1 MRRPTVPLIMFI
13 GFIAL
18 FMGSIAINYKAIGE
32 TTKDIDFSKYNK
44 AAVESNEDK
53 AMGIDYEDAD
63 PEELRN
69 VSELECVEEKYPV
82 LPEIPLEGAIQIE
95 IQKLCEKYTV
105 SYPLILA
112 MIEHETHFIEEYKGE
127 HVGLMQVS
135 TKWCADI
142 ADELDVSMLDTLGS
156 VEVGICYIAQLLEK
170 YQGEPALAL
179 MEYNMGGKALE
190 LYRKGYVSEYAK
202 NILQQAE
209 KWKRM
214 AYGK

>member
-18 FMGSIAINYKAIGE
+18 FLGSIAINYKAAGE
-32 TTKDIDFSKYNK
+32 TTKDIDFSKYK
-44 AAVESNEDK
+44 TAAVESNEDK
-53 AMGIDYEDAD
+53 AMGIDYEDVD

-112 MIEHETHFIEEYKGE
+112 MIEHETRFVEEYQGE

-142 ADELDVSMLDTLGS
+142 ADELDVSMLNTLGS

-179 MEYNMGGKALE
+179 MVYNQGGNAVEVYRMGH
-190 LYRKGYVSEYAK
+190 VSTYAK
-202 NILQQAE
+202 SIIQREEN
-209 KWKRM
+209 WKDLV
-214 AYGK
+214 YGR